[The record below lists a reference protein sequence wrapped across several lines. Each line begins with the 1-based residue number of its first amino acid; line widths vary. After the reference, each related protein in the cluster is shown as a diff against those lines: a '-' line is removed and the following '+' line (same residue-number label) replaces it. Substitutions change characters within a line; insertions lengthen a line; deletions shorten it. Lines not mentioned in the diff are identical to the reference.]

1 MPSLKK
7 LISVFE
13 ETRKLLALPDNN
25 FAWSSWD
32 DSHDALAEIDT
43 ILSSLRS
50 GILPGERTMQVL
62 FAPTGPIQEV
72 GVSSGWADEFLEL
85 ANSFDDAVASDPQA
99 ESDIHLPISESCGCF
114 VGRADQ
120 LILAK
125 DLGLDSWFAE
135 VSLLVCADCGQHW
148 LRYFY

>member
-32 DSHDALAEIDT
+32 DREDALAEIDT

-50 GILPGERTMQVL
+50 GSLPGERTMQVL
-62 FAPTGPIQEV
+62 FAPTSPIQEV
-72 GVSSGWADEFLEL
+72 SLSSGWANDFIEL
-85 ANSFDDAVASDPQA
+85 ADLFDNAVATSSSQT
-99 ESDIHLPISESCGCF
+99 EEEQHLPSTECECF
-114 VGRADQ
+114 A
-120 LILAK
+120 
-125 DLGLDSWFAE
+125 
-135 VSLLVCADCGQHW
+135 
-148 LRYFY
+148 